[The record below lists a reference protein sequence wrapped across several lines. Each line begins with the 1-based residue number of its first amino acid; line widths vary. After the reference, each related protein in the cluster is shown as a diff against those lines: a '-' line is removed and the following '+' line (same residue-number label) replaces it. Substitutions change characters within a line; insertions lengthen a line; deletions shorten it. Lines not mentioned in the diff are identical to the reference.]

1 MATST
6 PESLGVKAPQGG
18 FQTGGWYSGRMYWNG
33 TLSDPGQFHPES
45 DQAKQGAVATPQN
58 SQDAAFIKSQ
68 INAEN
73 IQAPVQVPYSSSAE
87 AGYVSGLSAEL
98 ASAKANLDKM
108 LASQKATVDT
118 KLEAARAKETE
129 ALGRIEPLTQPFR
142 ENLETTQREALYINK
157 NFEANQSLVDELE
170 SLLNEG
176 NALIKQQK
184 EVTGLASIR
193 NPTIQKT
200 MDDVAAR
207 AGVIQA
213 VISARNGQ
221 IAVAENLIDRSVTA
235 ITQDRQDQIDYYQT
249 IINLN
254 NRDII
259 SLDSESKALA
269 EKQLQLK
276 QNEVT
281 NIQASVDKIKD
292 LMIDPSTA
300 ALVGEAGIRLTDSIE
315 VINQK
320 MGKAVYSK
328 EVMELNNSMAKNG
341 YVSVLSPKSVPAD
354 QLITVTD
361 SKGKKYYYKKPKA
374 ATSDSTNKTAGDY
387 LAEIL
392 RSGGSPTTGASQT
405 TSDGK
410 APVFSPSYVGYVYA
424 DPTTGTIWQFLASG
438 WVKII

>member
-1 MATST
+1 MATYS
-6 PESLGVKAPQGG
+6 PDKIGVKAPQGG
-18 FQTGGWYSGRMYWNG
+18 FQTGGWYSGRMFYNG
-33 TLSDPGQFHPES
+33 TLGEPGQFHPES
-45 DQAKQGAVATPQN
+45 DQAKQGLTATPQN
-58 SQDAAFIKSQ
+58 PQDEAFIKSQ

-73 IQAPVQVPYSSSAE
+73 IQAPVQVPYTSGAE

-108 LASQKATVDT
+108 LASQKASVDS

-129 ALGRIEPLTQPFR
+129 TLGKIEPLTKPFR
-142 ENLETTQREALYINK
+142 ENLESTQREALYINK
-157 NFEANQSLVDELE
+157 NFEANQALVDELE
-170 SLLNEG
+170 TLLNEG

-213 VISARNGQ
+213 VINARNGQ
-221 IAVAENLIDRSVTA
+221 IAVAENLIDRSAAA
-235 ITQDRQDQIDYYQT
+235 ISQDRQDQIDYYQT
-249 IINLN
+249 ILQLS

-259 SLDSESKALA
+259 SLDSESKSLA
-269 EKQLQLK
+269 EKQLVLK
-276 QNEVT
+276 QAEVS

-320 MGKAVYSK
+320 MGKAVYAK

-341 YVSVLSPKSVPAD
+341 YAAVLSPQSVPAD

-374 ATSDSTNKTAGDY
+374 TTGDSTNITASDY
-387 LAEIL
+387 LSGKL
-392 RSGGSPTTGASQT
+392 KSGGTSTTGATQT
-405 TSDGK
+405 TSTEK
-410 APVFSPSYVGYVYA
+410 APMFSPSYVGYVYT
-424 DPTTGTIWQFLASG
+424 DPNTGSVWQFLADG